1 MIQHAFAKLGPLL
14 SYLESIESRADL
26 ATLERLLGELNV
38 TRCDIEP
45 ACQFGQRGYRR
56 NTIGKSDWYELVA
69 LCWRSGDCTPIHDH
83 RGVSCAFKV
92 VEGVGTEIR
101 FEATPA
107 GLICPVATQRMSPG
121 YICAAA
127 DEDIHQVCNMQP
139 KGADL
144 ITLHIYSPPIS
155 KMGTYEFATASS
167 EARDLYGRVQEE
179 HRQLMGAGAG
189 I

>member
-1 MIQHAFAKLGPLL
+1 MIHHRFEKLGPLL
-14 SYLESIESRADL
+14 DYLEGLGGRADL
-26 ATLERLLGELNV
+26 ATLERLLGSLAV
-38 TRCDIEP
+38 SRCDIEP

-56 NTIGKSDWYELVA
+56 NTIGKSAWYELVA

-83 RGVSCAFKV
+83 RGVSCAFRV
-92 VEGVGTEIR
+92 VQGTGTEVR
-101 FEATPA
+101 FTPTPA
-107 GLICPVATQRMSPG
+107 GLICPVSTHTMPPG

-139 KGADL
+139 PGEDL

-155 KMGTYEFATASS
+155 KMGTYDFASASHES
-167 EARDLYGRVQEE
+167 RELYGRVEE
-179 HRQLMGAGAG
+179 EQRQLMGAGAG